1 MATRTQTTVANCAWN
16 RMGRVA
22 QPKPC
27 ILGLTLGLWRAHESN
42 RAASAASRGYSGM
55 LCEWSV
61 GGPCGV
67 HCTLQGAGVWALRAS
82 DWPSVTLYNVYYVK
96 LQNHPLWRCGLA
108 CGIGTPLGSWSAPA
122 CRPGFRRMGQEAAD
136 DAGLRAPAPC
146 VRQLA
151 FDGCQAADNARIAR
165 ARSCRRHC
173 AQRQYPHRMDPGL
186 VVPVGKGCGF
196 SAVRCT
202 FQARTVAFG
211 VHFRSSPQR

>member
-27 ILGLTLGLWRAHESN
+27 ILGLTLGLWRAHEFN

-82 DWPSVTLYNVYYVK
+82 DWPSVTLYNVYSCK
-96 LQNHPLWRCGLA
+96 LISHKIAIIRECPVVLVLDIEPASVVFRRNRPPSTGLRLSQYLTQPVFVARPFHACQDGLA
-108 CGIGTPLGSWSAPA
+108 
-122 CRPGFRRMGQEAAD
+122 
-136 DAGLRAPAPC
+136 
-146 VRQLA
+146 
-151 FDGCQAADNARIAR
+151 
-165 ARSCRRHC
+165 
-173 AQRQYPHRMDPGL
+173 HR
-186 VVPVGKGCGF
+186 C
-196 SAVRCT
+196 
-202 FQARTVAFG
+202 FG
-211 VHFRSSPQR
+211 VFVRDIC